1 MLCAEAD
8 IQENY
13 DCEQR
18 ALRDIVASAD
28 VERHTPAG
36 SKREHANR
44 RKTRACVKHAVKS
57 WCSKSVHVRRDE
69 SQAHSLRYTAR
80 DGKVSKRAWVCV
92 KHAG

>member
-36 SKREHANR
+36 SKREHAN
-44 RKTRACVKHAVKS
+44 
-57 WCSKSVHVRRDE
+57 
-69 SQAHSLRYTAR
+69 
-80 DGKVSKRAWVCV
+80 
-92 KHAG
+92 